1 MLRDQDRDV
10 TFLGSLIVF
19 QQRSA
24 LQFLHDPFLEARE
37 LQNPSCAS
45 YVKGNL
51 AEFDRGRDRC
61 AERLSHWEEEEQW

>member
-1 MLRDQDRDV
+1 MLRVLNRDV

-24 LQFLHDPFLEARE
+24 LQCPRDPFLEARE

-45 YVKGNL
+45 CVKDNL
-51 AEFDRGRDRC
+51 AKFDRERDQC
-61 AERLSHWEEEEQW
+61 EEHQSHWEEEERS